1 MLFAKKDR
9 RITRVLIVEDEP
21 LVAFDTE
28 HFLISEGYEIV
39 ATVESVEHGL
49 AVLNEADGIDLV
61 LVDVNLSD
69 GSGVDVARVAHGL
82 GLAVLFV
89 TGECPGEARAL
100 AVGCLGK
107 PYPQRDLLAAIKA
120 IDRVAAG
127 GKPPRRLPG
136 SFTLFLEPAAT

>member
-1 MLFAKKDR
+1 VLFTKKER
-9 RITRVLIVEDEP
+9 QIVRVLIVEDEP

-39 ATVESVEHGL
+39 ATVESVEHAL
-49 AVLNEADGIDLV
+49 VVLGEAEGVDLV

-69 GSGVDVARVAHGL
+69 GSGVDVARAAHAR

-107 PYPQRDLLAAIKA
+107 PYPQRDLLAAIRA
-120 IDRVAAG
+120 IDRVIGG
-127 GKPPRRLPG
+127 GKPPKRLPG
-136 SFTLFLEPAAT
+136 SFSLFLEPAAT